1 MSKQQ
6 ISGNKLDKIRLYDY
20 DRIISRTFALMQK
33 DLSENNFRLMKKF
46 DRVLVNESLSVAR
59 RSKILGT
66 LLSLSR
72 MLKKDWDE
80 TNKEDIEE
88 LVYNFN
94 KKFSKDGQETNTTS
108 DHKKILKNF
117 YRWLKF
123 GSRDQKSVGDPAET
137 IWIRT
142 KKPRENLTADMLIT
156 DAEKNS
162 LLKAC
167 GGNLRDLAFIS
178 AFSDLGCRPGEI
190 LSRQIKHVKF
200 DDKGAVIVVDGK
212 TGPRPVRVIECVPDL
227 AAYIEKHPNS
237 SDPESP
243 LWITMDDRRFG
254 ESWSYA
260 AMRKRLQ
267 RICDIAKIHK
277 RIWPNLFRHTGATK
291 TGMYLTESLQ
301 KKRYGWSSGSKM
313 PGRYEH
319 MMNSDVEEAIL
330 KHYGISSAK
339 STDLVNKPKICKI
352 CDIPNS
358 YDSKMCSKCGKPLD
372 LKIALENEE
381 KLEKERQSIKEEL
394 EHLKENMED
403 IISKKVSQYSS
414 KFIKEFEKMM
424 DKRIKQ
430 SNLQMEKN
438 DLELFREISE
448 NNEEFEKIKSV
459 YNNQQN
465 NPTREGKD
473 A

>member
-6 ISGNKLDKIRLYDY
+6 ISNSKQDKIRLYDY
-20 DRIISRTFALMQK
+20 DRIISRTFVLMEK
-33 DLSENNFRLMKKF
+33 DLSENNVHIMKKF
-46 DRVLVNESLSVAR
+46 DRVLVNESLSDAR

-72 MLKKDWDE
+72 MLNKNWNE
-80 TNKEDIEE
+80 ANKEDIEE

-123 GSRDQKSVGDPAET
+123 DSRDQKSVGDPAET
-137 IWIRT
+137 SWIRT

-156 DAEKNS
+156 DVEKNS

-167 GGNLRDLAFIS
+167 GENLRDRAFVHT
-178 AFSDLGCRPGEI
+178 FSDLACRPGEI

-227 AAYIEKHPNS
+227 ASYFDKHPNN
-237 SDPESP
+237 SDPEAP
-243 LWITMDDRRFG
+243 LWIAMDEKKFG
-254 ESWSYA
+254 KSWSYA

-267 RICDIAKIHK
+267 RICDVAQIHK

-291 TGMYLTESLQ
+291 TGMFLTESLQ

-319 MMNSDVEEAIL
+319 MMNSDVEEAIF
-330 KHYGISSAK
+330 KHYGISN
-339 STDLVNKPKICKI
+339 NK
-352 CDIPNS
+352 N
-358 YDSKMCSKCGKPLD
+358 
-372 LKIALENEE
+372 
-381 KLEKERQSIKEEL
+381 
-394 EHLKENMED
+394 ED
-403 IISKKVSQYSS
+403 IIS
-414 KFIKEFEKMM
+414 
-424 DKRIKQ
+424 RP
-430 SNLQMEKN
+430 
-438 DLELFREISE
+438 
-448 NNEEFEKIKSV
+448 KICHICNIPNS
-459 YNNQQN
+459 
-465 NPTREGKD
+465 
-473 A
+473 

>member
-6 ISGNKLDKIRLYDY
+6 ISGKKENKIRLYDY
-20 DRIISRTFALMQK
+20 DKIIFRTFALMQK
-33 DLSENNFRLMKKF
+33 DLSENNFQIMKKF
-46 DRVLVNESLSVAR
+46 DRVLVNESLSDAR
-59 RSKILGT
+59 RSKILST

-72 MLKKDWDE
+72 MLKKNWDE
-80 TNKEDIEE
+80 VNKEDIEE

-123 GSRDQKSVGDPAET
+123 DSRDQKSVGDPTET
-137 IWIRT
+137 SWIRT

-156 DAEKNS
+156 EAEKNS
-162 LLKAC
+162 LLRAC
-167 GGNLRDLAFIS
+167 GENLRDRAFIHT
-178 AFSDLGCRPGEI
+178 FSDLACRPGEI

-227 AAYIEKHPNS
+227 ASYIEKHPNN
-237 SDPESP
+237 SDPEAP
-243 LWITMDDRRFG
+243 LWIAMDDKKFG
-254 ESWSYA
+254 EYWSYA

-267 RICDIAKIHK
+267 RICDIAQIHK

-291 TGMYLTESLQ
+291 TGMFLTESLQ
-301 KKRYGWSSGSKM
+301 KKRYGWSSNSNM

-319 MMNSDVEEAIL
+319 MMNSDVEEAIF
-330 KHYGISSAK
+330 KHYGISNTK
-339 STDLVNKPKICKI
+339 SEDLVSKPKICKI
-352 CDIPNS
+352 CDLPNS

-381 KLEKERQSIKEEL
+381 KNETEKQNMKKEL
-394 EHLKENMED
+394 DYIKENMEK
-403 IISKKVSQYSS
+403 IISEKFKQQSAKLLKGLEKIMENSSKKVQMKMKGETLNCS
-414 KFIKEFEKMM
+414 KRCQKTI
-424 DKRIKQ
+424 
-430 SNLQMEKN
+430 
-438 DLELFREISE
+438 
-448 NNEEFEKIKSV
+448 
-459 YNNQQN
+459 
-465 NPTREGKD
+465 
-473 A
+473 

>member
-6 ISGNKLDKIRLYDY
+6 ISGNRQDGIKLYNY
-20 DRIISRTFALMQK
+20 DRIIFRTFALMQK
-33 DLSENNFRLMKKF
+33 DLSQNNFQIMKKF
-46 DRVLVNESLSVAR
+46 DRVLVNESLSDAR

-72 MLKKDWDE
+72 MLKKDWNE
-80 TNKEDIEE
+80 ANKEDIEE

-94 KKFSKDGQETNTTS
+94 KKFSKEGQETNTTS

-123 GSRDQKSVGDPAET
+123 DSRDQKSVGDPTET
-137 IWIRT
+137 SWIRI

-156 DAEKNS
+156 EAEKNS

-167 GGNLRDLAFIS
+167 GENLRDRAFIHT
-178 AFSDLGCRPGEI
+178 FSDLACRPGEI

-227 AAYIEKHPNS
+227 ASYFDKHPNN
-237 SDPESP
+237 SDPEAP
-243 LWITMDDRRFG
+243 LWIAMNEKKFG
-254 ESWSYA
+254 ESWSYH

-267 RICDIAKIHK
+267 RICDVAQIHK

-291 TGMYLTESLQ
+291 TGMFLTESLQ

-319 MMNSDVEEAIL
+319 MMNSDVEEAIF
-330 KHYGISSAK
+330 KHYGISTSK
-339 STDLVNKPKICKI
+339 NEDIVSRPKICHI
-352 CDIPNS
+352 CNIPNS
-358 YDSKMCSKCGKPLD
+358 YDSKICSKCGKPLS
-372 LKIALENEE
+372 LEVAIEKGEQEKAEKIQLE
-381 KLEKERQSIKEEL
+381 
-394 EHLKENMED
+394 
-403 IISKKVSQYSS
+403 
-414 KFIKEFEKMM
+414 
-424 DKRIKQ
+424 
-430 SNLQMEKN
+430 
-438 DLELFREISE
+438 
-448 NNEEFEKIKSV
+448 EKIKEV
-459 YNNQQN
+459 DELIKRQKEYTI
-465 NPTREGKD
+465 TRYQDEFFTRNLQKEYKKVHEEMEIMRSELNAIKKD
-473 A
+473 KK